1 MNGETTME
9 LTLDDVKRGAKRE
22 DFRAGVQMRILM
34 PRLSVHVT
42 RWVLL
47 HTRLRPDQITT
58 LSFVVGLASVAAF
71 ASTSPWILLLGLF
84 GFHVHVL
91 LDYVDGEVARC
102 RQQTSVSGAYY
113 DLVTDRI
120 TFPLFV
126 FCSALGL
133 YRRVGDPTALI
144 LGFAAA
150 FGLMVDKAAVD
161 SWYRAKGG
169 AVDDVED
176 RYVEAPERTAAGR
189 WRGRL
194 RILLVMSRG
203 LTAFLT
209 YVVIA
214 RFADAVVLPVPLA
227 LGSAQAAVLW
237 AFAFL
242 MPAGALVRFL
252 YVYRRGAIPRRQQ
265 LL

>member
-1 MNGETTME
+1 ME

-42 RWVLL
+42 RWVVN
-47 HTRLRPDQITT
+47 HTRLRPDHIT
-58 LSFVVGLASVAAF
+58 LASFVVGLAAVTAF
-71 ASTSPWILLLGLF
+71 ASTEPWIVLLGLL
-84 GFHVHVL
+84 GFHLHVL

-102 RQQTSVSGAYY
+102 RELTSVSGAYF

-133 YRRVGDPTALI
+133 YRRVDDPTALI

-161 SWYRAKGG
+161 SWYRANIG
-169 AVDDVED
+169 APDVEVED
-176 RYVEAPERTAAGR
+176 RYVEAPERSAAGR

-194 RILLVMSRG
+194 RLLLVMSRG

-209 YVVIA
+209 YIA
-214 RFADAVVLPVPLA
+214 GATIVDRLVPTGLPMV
-227 LGSAQAAVLW
+227 GSAQALVLWVFAVL
-237 AFAFL
+237 
-242 MPAGALVRFL
+242 MPLGALVRFV
-252 YVYRRGAIPRRQQ
+252 YIYRRGAIPRRQQ

>member
-1 MNGETTME
+1 ME

-42 RWVLL
+42 RWVVN
-47 HTRLRPDQITT
+47 HTRLRPDHVT
-58 LSFVVGLASVAAF
+58 LASFAVGLAAVAAF
-71 ASTSPWILLLGLF
+71 ASTEPWIVLLGLL

-102 RQQTSVSGAYY
+102 RELTSVTGAYF

-126 FCSALGL
+126 FCSALSV
-133 YRRVGDPTALI
+133 YRRDDDPTALI
-144 LGFAAA
+144 LGFVAA

-161 SWYRAKGG
+161 SWYRANAG
-169 AVDDVED
+169 APAEVED
-176 RYVEAPERTAAGR
+176 RYVEAPERSAAGR

-194 RILLVMSRG
+194 RLLLVMSRG

-209 YVVIA
+209 YIACASVID
-214 RFADAVVLPVPLA
+214 RYVPAVRPLVGSTQA
-227 LGSAQAAVLW
+227 LVLW
-237 AFAFL
+237 AFAVL
-242 MPAGALVRFL
+242 MPLGALVRFV
-252 YVYRRGAIPRRQQ
+252 YVYRRGEIPRRQQ

>member
-1 MNGETTME
+1 ME

-42 RWVLL
+42 RWVVN
-47 HTRLRPDQITT
+47 HTQLRPDHITT
-58 LSFVVGLASVAAF
+58 ASFAVGLAAVAAF
-71 ASTSPWILLLGLF
+71 ASTEPWIVLLGLL

-102 RQQTSVSGAYY
+102 RQLTSVSGAYF

-133 YRRVGDPTALI
+133 YRRIDDPTALI

-161 SWYRAKGG
+161 SWYRANAG
-169 AVDDVED
+169 APEEVED
-176 RYVEAPERTAAGR
+176 RYVEAPERSAKGRWAGR
-189 WRGRL
+189 VRL
-194 RILLVMSRG
+194 LLVMSRG

-209 YVVIA
+209 YIA
-214 RFADAVVLPVPLA
+214 CAVLLDRLVPAGLPVV
-227 LGSAQAAVLW
+227 GSAHALVLWVFAVL
-237 AFAFL
+237 
-242 MPAGALVRFL
+242 MPLGALVRFV